1 MTVGLVLVSHSVRL
15 AEGTAELAAQ
25 MAPDVV
31 VALAAGDVD
40 GGLGTSYGLVVEAFA
55 EAFAQVDEVVV
66 LADLGS
72 AVLTVESVFDVD
84 PQVPAR
90 ARLVSAPFVEGA
102 VAAAVTAQQGASR
115 EAVVRAAESA
125 ASSIGPGPVLELV
138 EASASDSPP
147 AVATTTH
154 GEVVPAPGPT
164 SSGSPDEVHARVR
177 LRNPLGLHARPA
189 AVVARAVGELGVD
202 VRIDGADAGSVLQ
215 LMSLGT
221 SEGQEIVVA
230 ARGPGAQ
237 GAVAL
242 VVGLVEGGFGE
253 V

>member
-31 VALAAGDVD
+31 VRCAAGGPD
-40 GGLGTSYGLVVEAFA
+40 GGLGTSFDKVVGVLA
-55 EAFAQVDEVVV
+55 EVLAEVDGAVV

-72 AVLTVESVFDVD
+72 AVLTVESAFELD
-84 PQVPAR
+84 PDLPRR

-102 VAAAVTAQQGASR
+102 VAAAVTAQQGAGL
-115 EAVVRAAESA
+115 EAVAGSAQDAVR
-125 ASSIGPGPVLELV
+125 SIGAGPVLELV
-138 EASASDSPP
+138 EATASDSPA
-147 AVATTTH
+147 AVATTVP
-154 GEVVPAPGPT
+154 GEVVGRPAAP
-164 SSGSPDEVHARVR
+164 SSADDVTAAVR
-177 LRNPLGLHARPA
+177 IRNPLGLHARPA
-189 AVVARAVGELGVD
+189 AVVARATAELGVT
-202 VRIDGADAGSVLQ
+202 VTIDGADASSVLQ

-221 SEGQEIVVA
+221 SEGQVVTVA
-230 ARGPGAQ
+230 ARGPGAE

-242 VVGLVEGGFGE
+242 VRGLIEGGFGE

>member
-1 MTVGLVLVSHSVRL
+1 VKVGLVLVAHSVRL

-40 GGLGTSYGLVVEAFA
+40 GGLGTSYDRVVAAFVQ
-55 EAFAQVDEVVV
+55 AFEHVEEVVV

-72 AVLTVESVFDVD
+72 AVLTVESVFELEELVRG
-84 PQVPAR
+84 R

-102 VAAAVTAQQGASR
+102 VAAAVTAQQGALSD
-115 EAVVRAAESA
+115 AVARAAEGAA
-125 ASSIGPGPVLELV
+125 ASIGAGPVLELV
-138 EASASDSPP
+138 EAPGTDSPP
-147 AVATTTH
+147 AVATSTD
-154 GEVVPAPGPT
+154 GEVVPRPGPT
-164 SSGSPDEVHARVR
+164 SSGAADEVSARVR

-189 AVVARAVGELGVD
+189 AVLARAVAELGAD
-202 VRIDGADAGSVLQ
+202 VTVDGADASSVLQ

-221 SEGQEIVVA
+221 AEGQEVLVA
-230 ARGPGAQ
+230 ARGPGAE

-242 VVGLVEGGFGE
+242 VVGLIEGGFGE